1 MELAQ
6 IWSNLNG
13 LMWLLLMLTP
23 LIIIQR
29 LLHREIQAV
38 FFLITHKPDFAVIL
52 FAVLFLPGV
61 FIHELSHLVVARLV
75 GVRTGHF
82 SLIPRPLPGG
92 QLRLGYVEISQTD
105 WVRASL
111 IGAAPLIAGGLFVAY
126 IANNLMHLTLLWN
139 LLQNGQTN
147 LFWMGLKSL
156 PGIHY
161 FWLWFYL
168 TFVVSSTMLPS
179 TSDRHAWLPLGI
191 IIIILFGLAI
201 IAGAGPWMLEKLA
214 PPMDSFLK
222 AVSMLF
228 GLSVMVHVILY
239 LPLAGF
245 HRILAR
251 VTGYT
256 IK

>member
-1 MELAQ
+1 
-6 IWSNLNG
+6 
-13 LMWLLLMLTP
+13 
-23 LIIIQR
+23 
-29 LLHREIQAV
+29 
-38 FFLITHKPDFAVIL
+38 
-52 FAVLFLPGV
+52 
-61 FIHELSHLVVARLV
+61 
-75 GVRTGHF
+75 
-82 SLIPRPLPGG
+82 
-92 QLRLGYVEISQTD
+92 
-105 WVRASL
+105 
-111 IGAAPLIAGGLFVAY
+111 VAY
-126 IANNLMHLTLLWN
+126 IANDQMHLTLLWN